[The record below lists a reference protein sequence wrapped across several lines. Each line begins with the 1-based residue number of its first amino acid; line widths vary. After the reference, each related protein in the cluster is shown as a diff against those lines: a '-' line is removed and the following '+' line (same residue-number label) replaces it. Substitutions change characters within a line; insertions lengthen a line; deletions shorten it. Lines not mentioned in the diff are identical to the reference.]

1 MYPESV
7 RPEVNYWTAAISV
20 RYRRKVVK
28 FGDRLKNPVGFTV
41 DKYSL
46 TYNKVE

>member
-1 MYPESV
+1 M
-7 RPEVNYWTAAISV
+7 NV
-20 RYRRKVVK
+20 RYRRKSVK

-46 TYNKVE
+46 TFNKVE